1 MKEALLLAKW
11 REVVL
16 NNTVMETDMLVLSKM
31 INLMEVVSGIVQLI
45 RQKDKVNGKMVK
57 D

>member
-31 INLMEVVSGIVQLI
+31 INLMGVVSGIVQLI